1 MVGDWAGSGIHRLTS
16 PQHAC
21 STDFLLKIKIQSGH
35 SLLREA
41 IRTSKNK
48 ESHYFKVVS
57 LKIQLRQ
64 PRKVVKGFEMGSG
77 MAERL
82 VLPAG
87 LALPF
92 V

>member
-1 MVGDWAGSGIHRLTS
+1 M
-16 PQHAC
+16 
-21 STDFLLKIKIQSGH
+21 
-35 SLLREA
+35 REA